1 MRRYR
6 IEIFNKDFQ
15 LISHASVDS
24 DDVDIRD
31 DYVTLDTS
39 ELTVPAQIIVERKN
53 YAVLRNGTEIVY
65 QGVVSDYEYKD
76 GTTEIKCLPL
86 LSLMDV
92 QVYLKRS
99 TLRTTAIE
107 TILKQKLEAVYANSD
122 SLQKLTGLSIATSGS
137 TTNTSFSGD
146 DDLVNLYDIA
156 QEALRKYSILCKWDL
171 DVSAKK
177 VSCSIVHIS
186 TAAQMTID
194 LTVPDV
200 IDHTIHIQAISN
212 SFNKIKYFN
221 QDNTSQSIVFYIHPD
236 GTVNTSNSDRITPVI
251 YCERLAQAQELDGV
265 QMTWQEVALGNAKST
280 MVNSSYD
287 NEITVT
293 YMADSKL
300 IKRGDVGQ
308 VYKLIDQ
315 NGVIYTS
322 ILTGYEADS
331 SDTVM
336 LLFGMI
342 RTSLTS
348 ILRMERRS

>member
-31 DYVTLDTS
+31 DYVTLDMS
-39 ELTVPAQIIVERKN
+39 EMTVPEQIIVERKN
-53 YAVLRNGTEIVY
+53 YAVLRNGTDIVY

-86 LSLMDV
+86 LSFMDV

-107 TILKQKLEAVYANSD
+107 TILKQKLEAVYANTD
-122 SLQKLTGLSIATSGS
+122 TLQQLTGLTITTSGS
-137 TTNTSFSGD
+137 TVNTSFSGN

-156 QEALRKYSILCKWDL
+156 QEALRKYSILCKWGL
-171 DVSAKK
+171 DISNKK
-177 VSCSIVHIS
+177 VTCSIEHIS
-186 TAAQMTID
+186 NATQIYID

-200 IDHTIHIQAISN
+200 IEHTIHIQAISN
-212 SFNKIKYFN
+212 SYNKIKYFN
-221 QDNTSQSIVFYIHPD
+221 QDNTSQSIVYYIHPD

-251 YCERLAQAQELDGV
+251 YCERLAQAQDLDGV
-265 QMTWQEVALGNAKST
+265 QMTWQEVALGNAMST

-331 SDTVM
+331 SDTVT